1 MHNAY
6 TYPDGPDCVVNRQF
20 IGKRHPP
27 QRGEEVIRLRARLRR
42 DRRANGDRGPVTG
55 DE

>member
-6 TYPDGPDCVVNRQF
+6 TYPGRPDCVVNCQF

-27 QRGEEVIRLRARLRR
+27 QRGEDVIPPASRS
-42 DRRANGDRGPVTG
+42 RGTSIFAKAPT
-55 DE
+55 